1 MQSFLR
7 LILIL
12 TSVLSLP
19 ISAQNT
25 EKAKSAY
32 DKGRKAYLKFTADDY
47 KEAIKYFDQAIAADA
62 EMAIAYA
69 GLAEAYALLGYETEK
84 SGQASKEYYEKALE
98 NAKKAVGK
106 GPAIG
111 MTHRALAQA
120 FLAHDSKKYG
130 QEIYEALKVATELD
144 STDAESYYLL
154 WLHTENDKPESPLI
168 QKSLQLNDHFFQSQY
183 GVGLAYSK
191 LKKFDQAV
199 ECFKKAVA
207 INPKNY
213 LSYYSMGNA
222 YSQLKKYD
230 LAIPE
235 YERALK
241 LNKDIND
248 AYFYLGLAYYYQDQ
262 NKKAVKHL
270 EKYLERVPASPY
282 RAEVENILK
291 DIK

>member
-1 MQSFLR
+1 MQPFLK
-7 LILIL
+7 LILIV
-12 TSVLSLP
+12 TSVLSIS
-19 ISAQNT
+19 ISAQNS

-32 DKGRKAYLKFTADDY
+32 DKGRKAYLKFTTDDY
-47 KEAIKYFDQAIAADA
+47 QEAIKYFDQAVEADA
-62 EMAIAYA
+62 EMALAYA
-69 GLAEAYALLGYETEK
+69 GLAEAYALLGYEMEK
-84 SGQASKEYYEKALE
+84 NGQPAKNYYEKALD

-106 GPAIG
+106 GPKFGA
-111 MTHRALAQA
+111 THRALAQA
-120 FLAHDSKKYG
+120 FMIHDAKKYG

-144 STDAESYYLL
+144 STDAESYYLM

-168 QKSLQLNDHFFQSQY
+168 QKSLRLNEHFFQSQY

-199 ECFKKAVA
+199 ERFKKAVA

-213 LSYYSMGNA
+213 LPYYSMGNA
-222 YSQLKKYD
+222 YSQMKKYD

-235 YERALK
+235 YEQTLK
-241 LNKDIND
+241 LNKNIFDV
-248 AYFYLGLAYYYQDQ
+248 YFYLGLACYYQDQ

-270 EKYLERVPASPY
+270 EKYLELVPASPY
-282 RAEVENILK
+282 RAQVENILK

>member
-1 MQSFLR
+1 MQLFHKSLLAFI
-7 LILIL
+7 IL
-12 TSVLSLP
+12 LSAS
-19 ISAQNT
+19 IAAQNS
-25 EKAKSAY
+25 EKAKKAY
-32 DKGRKAYLKFTADDY
+32 DKGREAYLKFTVDDY
-47 KEAIKYFDQAIAADA
+47 KDAIKYYDQAVAADA
-62 EMAIAYA
+62 DMALAYA
-69 GLAEAYALLGYETEK
+69 GLAEAYALLGYEIEK
-84 SGQASKEYYEKALE
+84 NGQASKDYYEKALE

-106 GPAIG
+106 GPKIG
-111 MTHRALAQA
+111 LTHRALAQA
-120 FLAHDSKKYG
+120 FLVHDSKKYG

-144 STDAESYYLL
+144 STDAESYYLM

-168 QKSLQLNDHFFQSQY
+168 RKSLQLNDHFFQSQY

-191 LKKFDQAV
+191 LKKFDQSI

-213 LSYYSMGNA
+213 LPYYSMGNA

-235 YERALK
+235 YEQALK
-241 LNKDIND
+241 LNKNIND

-270 EKYLERVPASPY
+270 EKYLELVPATTY
-282 RAEVENILK
+282 RGEVENILK